1 MGWCTAG
8 CPYTR
13 GWSNHSAMR
22 EESKMLKPIWTC
34 ASLYSVIVNEVTVN
48 GSVYKFALTN
58 QLISQVDSLKG
69 LYASAYEDPEGFE
82 EVSSRI
88 SDVIS
93 EIAESIEPQATGD
106 DLDGVV
112 QMIIKTVDNLKA
124 GVNRQTSK
132 KRR

>member
-1 MGWCTAG
+1 M
-8 CPYTR
+8 
-13 GWSNHSAMR
+13 
-22 EESKMLKPIWTC
+22 
-34 ASLYSVIVNEVTVN
+34 IVNEVTVN

-58 QLISQVDSLKG
+58 QLIAQVESLKG

-88 SDVIS
+88 SDVVS
-93 EIAESIEPQATGD
+93 EISESIEPQATGE

-112 QMIIKTVDNLKA
+112 QMIIKTADNFKA
-124 GVNRQTSK
+124 GVDRHTTQ